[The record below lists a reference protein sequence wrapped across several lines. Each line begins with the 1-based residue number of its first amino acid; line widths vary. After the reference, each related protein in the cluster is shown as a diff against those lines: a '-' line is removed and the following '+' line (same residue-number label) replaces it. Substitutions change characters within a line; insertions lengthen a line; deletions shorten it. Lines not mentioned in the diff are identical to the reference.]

1 MTARNSNS
9 NEIFTPTPKIIEVEV
24 PNDAAIFYYKGGIKA
39 AIEQMQGAEHVLL
52 LGGDGDA
59 GGRMTSAIAAMR
71 AFLDAVELAASAVIE
86 EYDQWEASQQ
96 HSAHQRG
103 RKAKE
108 SPTVAFVPKCQPEDE
123 D

>member
-1 MTARNSNS
+1 MTVRNSNS
-9 NEIFTPTPKIIEVEV
+9 NEMFTPTPKIIEVEV

-59 GGRMTSAIAAMR
+59 GGRMTNAITAMK
-71 AFLDAVELAASAVIE
+71 AFLDAVELVASAVIE

-96 HSAHQRG
+96 NTRQRG
-103 RKAKE
+103 RKVKE
-108 SPTVAFVPKCQPEDE
+108 SPAVAFVPRLQADDE